1 MTYKKSF
8 LSIFLISAL
17 AIFGFAGFASAAPT
31 LSVAATGSG
40 DNVQVNVYGD
50 ANSSVLLFYSNT
62 FAVLGTT
69 SSSGSYSTTIS
80 SATYSIATNAQVY
93 VRVGGISGQQ
103 SNTVSW
109 PWTQSSGTSSS
120 TLTLSQS
127 AILVNVGQT
136 STITANSSYLF
147 LQSNTNPSV
156 ANINLNGSSVA
167 ITANA
172 YGSTVA
178 RICALGSTTNCA
190 DLTITVQNY
199 GTSQLGFSRNNF
211 SIYSGQ
217 TASVS
222 VSGSSSSNYIIS
234 NNSNPTSVQA
244 SISGSTITLSATSTT
259 GSASITVC
267 TSDMNYCGILNVNST
282 TVNSTAI
289 SFSQSNP
296 FVPLSQSIT
305 VTIYGGS
312 GTNFYVSSN
321 SNPSV
326 VQPNIS
332 SNILTLVPLTTGTSQ
347 ISICATGG
355 SCATLTA
362 TVNNA
367 GSANEPISLSQNS
380 LSILAGQQASVTIYG
395 GSAPYYFYSDSSS
408 YFNGSVSGNVL
419 TVYGV
424 NQGSGTARVCASVG
438 CANLSISVGT
448 TTSTLSAPSFNQ
460 NNISLSSGQ
469 QTTVYISN
477 TGSYYVAN
485 NSAPLVASVNI
496 TGTSVFVTAG
506 TATGSTQIAIC
517 QNGGQCSTLY
527 ISVSNST
534 STQTQQQTQTQ
545 TRFSLSRYLGPG
557 DSGNDVLQL
566 QKALVKLGLLSA
578 TPNGYYGSA
587 TTLAVKAFQ
596 AQKGINQTGNVGVS
610 TKAALESANISISST
625 TTTTTISELQAAIDA
640 ILAQIKAIRGY

>member
-8 LSIFLISAL
+8 LAIFLISAL
-17 AIFGFAGFASAAPT
+17 AVFGFMGFAVAAST
-31 LSVAATGSG
+31 LSVSATGSG
-40 DNVQVNVYGD
+40 DNIQINVYGD
-50 ANSSVLLFYSNT
+50 ANSSVLLFYGNT
-62 FAVLGTT
+62 FVVLGTT
-69 SSSGSYSTTIS
+69 SSSGSYSATIS
-80 SATYSIATNAQVY
+80 AATYNIAANSQVY

-103 SNTVSW
+103 SNTVVW

-156 ANINLNGSSVA
+156 ANVNLNGSNVA

-178 RICALGSTTNCA
+178 RICTLGSTTNCA
-190 DLTITVQNY
+190 DLTVTVQNY

-217 TASVS
+217 SDSVS
-222 VSGSSSSNYIIS
+222 VTGGTGTYIIS

-244 SISGSTITLSATSTT
+244 SISGSTITLSATSTA

-267 TSDMNYCGILNVNST
+267 SSNMNYCGILNVNAT
-282 TVNSTAI
+282 TINSTAV

-305 VTIYGGS
+305 VTIYGGT

-332 SNILTLVPLTTGTSQ
+332 SNILTLVPITTGSSQ
-347 ISICATGG
+347 ISICATAG

-380 LSILAGQQASVTIYG
+380 LSILAGQQTSVTIYG
-395 GSAPYYFYSDSSS
+395 GSAPYYFYSDSSNS
-408 YFNGSVSGNVL
+408 FNGGISGNIL

-424 NQGSGTARVCASVG
+424 NQGFGTARVCASVG

-448 TTSTLSAPSFNQ
+448 TTSTSSAPSFSQ
-460 NNISLSSGQ
+460 NNISLNPGQ
-469 QTTVYISN
+469 QTMVYISN
-477 TGSYYVAN
+477 TGAYYMAN
-485 NSAPLVASVNI
+485 NSAPLVASVAI
-496 TGTSVFVTAG
+496 TGTSVMVTAG
-506 TATGSTQIAIC
+506 TAVGNTQIAIC
-517 QNGGQCSTLY
+517 QNGGSCSTLN
-527 ISVSNST
+527 VT
-534 STQTQQQTQTQ
+534 VATTQQTTTQTTTTQTYFAL
-545 TRFSLSRYLGPG
+545 TRYLGPG
-557 DSGNDVLQL
+557 DSGDDVLQL
-566 QKALVKLGLLSA
+566 QKALVKLGLLTA
-578 TPNGYYGSA
+578 TPNGYYGTA
-587 TTLAVKAFQ
+587 TTAAVKAFQ
-596 AQKGINQTGNVGVS
+596 AQKSIKQTGNVGVA
-610 TKAALESANISISST
+610 TKAALESANIIMSST
-625 TTTTTISELQAAIDA
+625 STSVADIQAAIDA
-640 ILAQIKAIRGY
+640 LLAQIRAIRGY

>member
-8 LSIFLISAL
+8 LAIFLISAL
-17 AIFGFAGFASAAPT
+17 AVFGFMGFAVAAST
-31 LSVAATGSG
+31 LSVSATGSG
-40 DNVQVNVYGD
+40 DNIQINVYGD
-50 ANSSVLLFYSNT
+50 ANSSVLLFYGNT
-62 FAVLGTT
+62 FVVLGTT
-69 SSSGSYSTTIS
+69 SSSGSYSATIS
-80 SATYSIATNAQVY
+80 AATYNIAANSQVY

-103 SNTVSW
+103 SNTVVW

-156 ANINLNGSSVA
+156 ANVNLNGSNVA

-178 RICALGSTTNCA
+178 RICTLGSTTNCA
-190 DLTITVQNY
+190 DLTVTVQNY

-217 TASVS
+217 SDSVS
-222 VSGSSSSNYIIS
+222 VTGGTGTYIIS

-244 SISGSTITLSATSTT
+244 SISGSTITLSATSTA

-267 TSDMNYCGILNVNST
+267 SSNMNYCGILNVNAT
-282 TVNSTAI
+282 TINSTAV

-305 VTIYGGS
+305 VTIYGGT

-332 SNILTLVPLTTGTSQ
+332 SNILTLVPITTGSSQ
-347 ISICATGG
+347 ISICATAG

-380 LSILAGQQASVTIYG
+380 LSILAGQQTSVTIYG
-395 GSAPYYFYSDSSS
+395 GSAPYYFYSDSSNS
-408 YFNGSVSGNVL
+408 FNGGISGNIL

-424 NQGSGTARVCASVG
+424 NQGFGTARVCASVG

-448 TTSTLSAPSFNQ
+448 TTSTSSAPSFSQ
-460 NNISLSSGQ
+460 NNISLNPGQ
-469 QTTVYISN
+469 QTMVYISN
-477 TGSYYVAN
+477 TGAYYMAN
-485 NSAPLVASVNI
+485 NSAPGVATVNI
-496 TGTSVFVTAG
+496 SGTSVSVSAY
-506 TATGSTQIAIC
+506 AVGSTQIAIC

-527 ISVSNST
+527 VTVSS
-534 STQTQQQTQTQ
+534 QTQTQ
-545 TRFSLSRYLGPG
+545 PTETQTYFSLSRYLGPG
-557 DSGNDVLQL
+557 DKGEDVLQL
-566 QKALVKLGLLSA
+566 QKALAKLGLLSA
-578 TPNGYYGSA
+578 TPNGYYGLA
-587 TTLAVKAFQ
+587 TAAAVKSFQ
-596 AQKGINQTGNVGVS
+596 SQKSIKQTGNVGVA
-610 TKAALESANISISST
+610 TKAALENARIAMSSSSSSISD
-625 TTTTTISELQAAIDA
+625 IQATIDA
-640 ILAQIKAIRGY
+640 LMAQIRAIRGY